1 MGPQE
6 EKFTQ
11 LYKTFNIYN
20 KEKEKKLNCQKSQF
34 SDESG
39 ISFSTKRKPKLEKEK
54 EITKGNFYYSMFYKY
69 FLIILKIN

>member
-20 KEKEKKLNCQKSQF
+20 KEKEKKLNYQRSQF
-34 SDESG
+34 SDDSG
-39 ISFSTKRKPKLEKEK
+39 VSFSTKNKPKLEKEK
-54 EITKGNFYYSMFYKY
+54 DNNLGIYIF
-69 FLIILKIN
+69 I